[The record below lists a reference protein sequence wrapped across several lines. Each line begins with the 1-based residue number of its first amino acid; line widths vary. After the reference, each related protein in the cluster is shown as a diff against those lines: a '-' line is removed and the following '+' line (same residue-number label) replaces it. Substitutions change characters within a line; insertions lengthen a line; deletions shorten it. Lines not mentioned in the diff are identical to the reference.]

1 VDRILLVLECLYD
14 NKNYLACL
22 RTCDVLG
29 VQRVAVIAPKGGAPR
44 GGAQAAAAAAV
55 DEHDVAAAAPAVEQG
70 DVHKGQVKG
79 LCCAWC
85 GIESP
90 MRHGIALVSTLSA
103 PLCRLLLVSGSLLSV
118 LFVPVLSGP
127 AKGPFVPYLGWVSLQ
142 RSCLSDP
149 CNPFFF
155 FFFTLSA
162 LSGRFV
168 VLPACC
174 ACVAV

>member
-1 VDRILLVLECLYD
+1 
-14 NKNYLACL
+14 
-22 RTCDVLG
+22 
-29 VQRVAVIAPKGGAPR
+29 
-44 GGAQAAAAAAV
+44 
-55 DEHDVAAAAPAVEQG
+55 VEQG

-90 MRHGIALVSTLSA
+90 IRHGIALVS
-103 PLCRLLLVSGSLLSV
+103 
-118 LFVPVLSGP
+118 
-127 AKGPFVPYLGWVSLQ
+127 
-142 RSCLSDP
+142 
-149 CNPFFF
+149 
-155 FFFTLSA
+155 TLSA